1 MADDMYSDGAYEAT
15 ETASSPESDTE
26 ESETQTALLPQSL
39 CTGMEPGDV
48 IKVRVVEV
56 TETDYMVET
65 VDDDDGEDEEI
76 EETTTETTTSTM
88 DDYLG

>member
-1 MADDMYSDGAYEAT
+1 
-15 ETASSPESDTE
+15 
-26 ESETQTALLPQSL
+26 
-39 CTGMEPGDV
+39 MEPGDV

>member
-1 MADDMYSDGAYEAT
+1 MADDMYSDGDYDRSE
-15 ETASSPESDTE
+15 SSERDTDTE
-26 ESETQTALLPQSL
+26 ESESQTALLPQSL
-39 CTGMEPGDV
+39 CPGMEPGDV